1 VERTLWLAGET
12 GLPVVATHPVQ
23 FMHRD
28 DHKAHEARVCIAKG
42 EILGDRRRARL
53 FTEEQYF
60 KSTAEMAELFAD
72 LPEALANSV
81 EIAKRCNVTIQ
92 LGKNYLPDFP
102 TPDGMTLDDYLIH
115 RANEGLVERMQAL
128 YPDPAQREAEMPRY
142 RERLKFELDTIIQ
155 MGFPGYFLI
164 VARTAA
170 PQPTRKPTVASAN
183 GLGKRKA

>member
-1 VERTLWLAGET
+1 MVLSGNPALRRAALRHPGGALWLAGET

-28 DHKAHEARVCIAKG
+28 DHKAHEARCASPG
-42 EILGDRRRARL
+42 RNPRRPPPRGC

-72 LPEALANSV
+72 LPEALANPV

-102 TPDGMTLDDYLIH
+102 H
-115 RANEGLVERMQAL
+115 
-128 YPDPAQREAEMPRY
+128 
-142 RERLKFELDTIIQ
+142 
-155 MGFPGYFLI
+155 PGRHD
-164 VARTAA
+164 A
-170 PQPTRKPTVASAN
+170 
-183 GLGKRKA
+183 G

>member
-1 VERTLWLAGET
+1 MAQAAATRLGSALWRWFYLEIQRYGAPHFGTLVERTLWLAGET

-28 DHKAHEARVCIAKG
+28 DHKAHEARGCIAKG
-42 EILGDRRRARL
+42 EILGDRRARL

-102 TPDGMTLDDYLIH
+102 T
-115 RANEGLVERMQAL
+115 
-128 YPDPAQREAEMPRY
+128 
-142 RERLKFELDTIIQ
+142 
-155 MGFPGYFLI
+155 
-164 VARTAA
+164 RTA
-170 PQPTRKPTVASAN
+170 
-183 GLGKRKA
+183 